1 VIQGLPTISVEI
13 GFTAGAGTGTYL
25 HLDDISRGLLD
36 TGTLAPDDLFTDV
49 STYVH
54 NFTTRRGSNRVEGP
68 VVRYE
73 AGTAT
78 ISLNNSDRRFD
89 PTNLSGPYVSGGVT
103 QITPMRVVRIRV
115 AFGGGAGFGI
125 GGFGIGP
132 FGEGGG
138 GLIVYDLFRGYADA
152 WQIGYRQPSYSEV
165 VLTAT
170 DGFKVLESY
179 DRAASGSVGASEDS
193 GARVSRILNSAA
205 WEISDRLIA
214 VGDTTVQATTLEGT
228 ALTELYLVVDT
239 EIGEGY
245 IDGAGRYVFRNRN
258 ALLEDFR
265 SNTPQATFGDGGGD
279 ELPYENIT
287 VEYDDEQL
295 TNLVRIAR
303 DGGAVQTAQDTTSQ
317 IQYLVHTFDRSDLL
331 METDTVA
338 ADYAA
343 FILAA
348 SKDPELRIA
357 TLTVNPLRDPDNLFP
372 QVLGREI
379 GDRITIKLRPP
390 GGGSTIERDV
400 LIRGIEHAATPQTWS
415 TIWTLQDAPTESFLI
430 LDHTVHGKLNS
441 NVLAF

>member
-1 VIQGLPTISVEI
+1 MIELPTISVEI

-25 HLDDISRGLLD
+25 HLDDSARGLLD
-36 TGTLAPDDLFTDV
+36 TGTLAPDDVFTDV
-49 STYVH
+49 TTYVH

-73 AGTAT
+73 AGTST

-103 QITPMRVVRIRV
+103 QVTPMRVVRIRV
-115 AFGGGAGFGI
+115 ALGEGVGSGFGVGGFGTGPFGGGVAST
-125 GGFGIGP
+125 
-132 FGEGGG
+132 
-138 GLIVYDLFRGYADA
+138 VYDLFRGYADA

-179 DRAASGSVGASEDS
+179 DRTAVGAVGTSEDS
-193 GARVSRILNSAA
+193 GARVSRILDSVQWQATDRVIAA
-205 WEISDRLIA
+205 
-214 VGDTTVQATTLEGT
+214 GDTTLQATTLEGT

-258 ALLEDFR
+258 ALLEDTR
-265 SNTPQATFGDGGGD
+265 SNTPQATFGDGGGG

-295 TNLVRIAR
+295 ANLVRIAR
-303 DGGAVQTAQDTTSQ
+303 AGGTVQTAQDTTSQ
-317 IQYLVHTFDRSDLL
+317 SLYLVHVFDRSDLL
-331 METDTVA
+331 METDGVA

-343 FILAA
+343 FILAK

-357 TLTVNPLRDPDNLFP
+357 TLTINPLRDPDNLFP
-372 QVLGREI
+372 QVFGREI
-379 GDRITIKLRPP
+379 GDRITVKLRPP
-390 GGGSTIERDV
+390 GGGTTIDRDV
-400 LIRGIEHAATPQTWS
+400 HIRGIEHAATPETWS
-415 TIWTLQDAPTESFLI
+415 TTWTLQDAPTESFLI
-430 LDHTVHGKLNS
+430 LDHATFGKLDS
-441 NVLAF
+441 NTLAY